1 MIIGVLQARFSSTRL
16 PGKVLKLIL
25 SKPMLA
31 LQIERVQKASS
42 IDRLIIATSHLADDD
57 PIEALSKSINVECF
71 RGSLD
76 DVLDRCYQAVRT
88 KSPQHVV
95 RLTGD
100 CPLCDPLLID
110 AVVEFHVSGDY
121 DYSSNTIDPSY
132 PDGLD
137 IEVCRF
143 STLNIAQQEATL
155 HSHREHVTQFI
166 HQQPSRFKL
175 GNYQGEIDRSH
186 LRWTVDEELDFQL
199 VTEIYQALYPTN
211 PSFTTDDILAWL
223 DSHPEWYDFNTHY
236 QRNEGLLKS
245 LAMDRKN
252 T

>member
-1 MIIGVLQARFSSTRL
+1 MIVGFLQARFSSSRL
-16 PGKVLKLIL
+16 PGKVLKPIL

-31 LQIERVQKASS
+31 LQIERVQRASS
-42 IDRLIIATSHLADDD
+42 IDRLIVATSHLADDD
-57 PIEALSKSINVECF
+57 PIEALSGSLGVKCF

-76 DVLDRCYQAVRT
+76 DVLDRCYQAV
-88 KSPQHVV
+88 KSESPDHII

-100 CPLCDPLLID
+100 CPLCDPQLID
-110 AVVEFHVSGDY
+110 EVVEFHLSGEY
-121 DYSSNTIDPSY
+121 DYSSNTIELSY

-143 STLNIAQQEATL
+143 SALKMAQQEATL

-166 HQQPSRFKL
+166 LQQPKRFKL
-175 GNYQGEIDRSH
+175 GNYRGEIDRSH
-186 LRWTVDEELDFQL
+186 LRWTVDEELDFEL
-199 VTEIYQALYPTN
+199 VTQIYQALYPTN
-211 PSFTTDDILAWL
+211 PGFTTEDILAWL
-223 DSHPEWYDFNTHY
+223 DSHPEWYNFNTHY

-252 T
+252 L